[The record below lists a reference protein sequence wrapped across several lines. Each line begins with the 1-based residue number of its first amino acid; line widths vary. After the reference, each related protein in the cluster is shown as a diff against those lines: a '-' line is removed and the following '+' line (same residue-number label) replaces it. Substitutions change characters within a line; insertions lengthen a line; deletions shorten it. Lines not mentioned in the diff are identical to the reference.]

1 MVSLPEGERGMGHGG
16 NHLVSNCAGLRRK
29 MNGMAGG
36 KHDWDRP
43 WWANP
48 PHQMESCF
56 MATCCFAQLLKLL
69 SLTYDYFSTGV

>member
-1 MVSLPEGERGMGHGG
+1 MGHGG
-16 NHLVSNCAGLRRK
+16 IHSVSNHAGLKRQ
-29 MNGMAGG
+29 MNGMAEG
-36 KHDWDRP
+36 KHDWARP

-56 MATCCFAQLLKLL
+56 MATWSSFAQLLKLL